1 MFRTRKTP
9 QSSRFLTGLLATLVA
24 AAGAA
29 GQSAAAAEEL
39 DLRLD
44 PAETEVSFAVGA
56 TGHDVHGHLVLQD
69 GEIHFDPASGAA
81 SGEIRIDAASAET
94 GNGSR
99 DRTLRHEVLESESFP
114 LFVFRAERV
123 VGDLARDG
131 ESEVELR
138 GQLDVHGSVH
148 PVSLPAVVTV
158 EGERLTAHTSFPVPY
173 VEWGMK
179 NPGFLFLK
187 VAPVVT
193 VTVDAAG
200 SLQAAPVETAAAG
213 NAGGR

>member
-1 MFRTRKTP
+1 MFRTRTSQP
-9 QSSRFLTGLLATLVA
+9 LHLHPAVVLVA
-24 AAGAA
+24 VVASGASAAGA
-29 GQSAAAAEEL
+29 QEL

-44 PAETEVSFAVGA
+44 PAATEVTFAVGA
-56 TGHDVHGHLVLQD
+56 TGHDVHGHLALQG
-69 GEIHFDPASGAA
+69 GEIHFDPATGAA
-81 SGEIRIDAASAET
+81 SGEIRVDAASAET

-99 DRTLRHEVLESESFP
+99 DRTLHEEVFEAESFP

-123 VGDLARDG
+123 TGELAPEG
-131 ESEVELR
+131 ESEMELH

-148 PVSLPAVVTV
+148 PMTLPATVTRDRD
-158 EGERLTAHTSFPVPY
+158 RLTAHTSFPVPY

-179 NPGFLFLK
+179 KPGFLFLK

-200 SLQAAPVETAAAG
+200 SLEGAALVETAAIG
-213 NAGGR
+213 GSGGR